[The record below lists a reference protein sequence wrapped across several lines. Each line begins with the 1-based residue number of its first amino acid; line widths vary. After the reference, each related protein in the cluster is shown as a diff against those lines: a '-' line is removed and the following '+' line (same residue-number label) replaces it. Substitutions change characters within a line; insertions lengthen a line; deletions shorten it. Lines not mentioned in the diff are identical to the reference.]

1 LRVGVSLGDRD
12 CRTGIGGNV
21 KVPSK
26 EENSKGSG
34 EERTLNALEILA
46 EIIAQKVLHEGTKV
60 SGAVSED
67 SVEDEG
73 VCVAGE

>member
-1 LRVGVSLGDRD
+1 
-12 CRTGIGGNV
+12 
-21 KVPSK
+21 VPSK
-26 EENSKGSG
+26 EETHRGSG